1 MTPESKFK
9 TVDEQLAYL
18 EKGVSEIVPEAE
30 LRAKLEKSLKTGKPL
45 RVKLGVDPTAPDIH
59 LGHTVVIRKLKHFQ
73 EMGHTAVF
81 LIGDFTAM
89 VGDPTGQSET
99 RPPLSKEQVNANAQ
113 TYLDQ
118 VFRILDR
125 DKTEVRYNS
134 EWLDKLSSYDIVR
147 LCAKYRVARMLERED
162 FRKRL
167 TEQQPISV
175 HEFLYPLLVAYD
187 SVVLEADVELGATEQ
202 KFNLLIGREIQRE
215 YQQELQVAVMMPIL
229 VGLDGQRN
237 MSKSLGNYVGI
248 TEAPQEMFG
257 KMMSIPDPLMWSYYE
272 LVTDRTP
279 QEIAALKQQVT
290 SGAMHPMDAKMK
302 LAEEVVSGFQGA
314 EAARKSADNFQ
325 RVFRDRQAP
334 TEAPI
339 RKLPLG
345 PAKKLSAIL
354 VELKLSPSKSEADRL
369 IKQRG
374 VEIDEVCVDDV
385 RKEIDLSRPAQ
396 FLLRAGKKNFLRIV
410 IE

>member
-1 MTPESKFK
+1 MTENKFK
-9 TVDEQLAYL
+9 SADEQLAYL
-18 EKGVSEIVPEAE
+18 KKGVAEIVPEAE
-30 LRAKLEKSLKTGKPL
+30 LCAKLEKSAKTGKPL

-99 RPPLSKEQVNANAQ
+99 RPPLTKQQVNANAE
-113 TYLDQ
+113 TYLEQ

-134 EWLDKLSSYDIVR
+134 EWLDKLTSYDIVR

-167 TEQQPISV
+167 AEQQPISV

-215 YQQELQVAVMMPIL
+215 YNQELQVAVMMPIL
-229 VGLDGQRN
+229 VGLDGQRK

-248 TEAPQEMFG
+248 TETPSEMFG
-257 KMMSIPDPLMWSYYE
+257 KMMSISDELMWSYYE

-279 QEIAALKQQVT
+279 QEIAAIRAKIS
-290 SGAMHPMDAKMK
+290 SGALHPMDAKMK
-302 LAEEVVSGFQGA
+302 LAEEVVSGFQSG
-314 EAARKSADNFQ
+314 EAAGKAAENFQ

-334 TEAPI
+334 TEAPVH
-339 RKLPLG
+339 RLPIG
-345 PAKKLSAIL
+345 PAKRLTTLL
-354 VELKLSPSKSEADRL
+354 VELKLSTSKSEAERL

-374 VEIDEVCVDDV
+374 VEIDEVCVEDV
-385 RKEIDLSRPAQ
+385 RKEIDLSRPAE
-396 FLLRAGKKNFLRIV
+396 FLLRTGKKNFLRIV
-410 IE
+410 IV